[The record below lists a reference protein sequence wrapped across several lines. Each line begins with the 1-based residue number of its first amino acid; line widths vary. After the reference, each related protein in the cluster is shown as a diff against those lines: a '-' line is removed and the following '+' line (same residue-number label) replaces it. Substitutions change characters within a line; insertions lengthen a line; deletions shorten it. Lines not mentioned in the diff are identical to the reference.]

1 MIRADKLEQVPI
13 LEPSSAGQWVPKIPL
28 VPCCPCLGYRQQ
40 CRLGR
45 AEVRAQGCCL
55 GQLGLCWEAGTKW
68 ASPLMD
74 VGNGKV
80 LEKFVCWAPCRWEI
94 MESKVFRI
102 PQEGCNVFIP
112 IYTQDLLETFPAS
125 TLWVITSLFISALWS
140 HFCLGEKYQTK

>member
-1 MIRADKLEQVPI
+1 MIRADELEQVPI
-13 LEPSSAGQWVPKIPL
+13 LEPSSAGQRVPKIPL
-28 VPCCPCLGYRQQ
+28 VPCCPCLGHRQQ

-45 AEVRAQGCCL
+45 AEVRARGGCP

-80 LEKFVCWAPCRWEI
+80 LCAVWAPCRWEF
-94 MESKVFRI
+94 MESRMFRI

-112 IYTQDLLETFPAS
+112 IYTQDLLKTFPAS
-125 TLWVITSLFISALWS
+125 TLWVIKSLFISALWS
-140 HFCLGEKYQTK
+140 QFCLGEKYQAK